1 MKKILINILLL
12 FMMTACSSSNVKLDD
27 AEKLFTIDAKAYT
40 EEDILNQILSVDYGQ
55 FLIEQL
61 EDDVIEE
68 ILDDSD
74 FDVEAQV
81 EEEIKNFNDYAENLG
96 MDISQLINYYGFSD
110 IQEFEDQLRRSS
122 VMDLYA
128 KDKIQE
134 DLDNLQSKYGILPL
148 KAYTVESEETAKQ
161 MLRYVES
168 DYEMEDFE
176 KEFGLSKAEDVFYHD
191 GLEGISE
198 ELKTSLETI
207 EESRITYEG
216 VSETQFIVYLYND
229 KEIDEDKLSQF
240 ILQETEFSK
249 DLMVGKIKEGNL
261 KIYNK
266 QLKENMKEDFS
277 DYIQ

>member
-27 AEKLFTIDAKAYT
+27 AEKLFTIDAKTYT

-176 KEFGLSKAEDVFYHD
+176 KEFDLSKAEDVFYHD

-207 EESRITYEG
+207 EESKITYEG

-249 DLMVGKIKEGNL
+249 DLMVGKIKAGNL

>member
-27 AEKLFTIDAKAYT
+27 AEKLFTIDAKTYT

-81 EEEIKNFNDYAENLG
+81 EEEIQNFKDYAKNLG

-176 KEFGLSKAEDVFYHD
+176 KEFDLSKAEDVFYHD

-277 DYIQ
+277 EYIQ